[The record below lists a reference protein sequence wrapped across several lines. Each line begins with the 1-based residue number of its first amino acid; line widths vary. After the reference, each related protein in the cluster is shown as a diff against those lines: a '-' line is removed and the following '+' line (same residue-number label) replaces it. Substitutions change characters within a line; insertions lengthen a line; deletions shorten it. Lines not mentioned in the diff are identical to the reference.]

1 MKRDKLL
8 KSKGYNLAKIQNEL
22 FRQLN
27 EYIKT
32 KGITRTQ
39 FAKELGVSKGYVS
52 QILNGG
58 FDFKLSKLVELSL
71 AIGKIPE
78 ISFKSIEES
87 KNKEKE
93 ANVTMKVKT
102 YFVRSENTE
111 YKFPASSRM
120 VYIKEN
126 YDVVIKEESSYIN
139 SLMN

>member
-1 MKRDKLL
+1 MKRHKLL
-8 KSKGYNLAKIQNEL
+8 KSKGYNLTKIQNEL

-52 QILNGG
+52 QILNGE

-78 ISFKSIEES
+78 IKFSSFEEV
-87 KNKEKE
+87 KNKER
-93 ANVTMKVKT
+93 NVETSKQKIYLVSREKV
-102 YFVRSENTE
+102 E
-111 YKFPASSRM
+111 YKIQKTNREIYVSNNFGIEVKKDSN
-120 VYIKEN
+120 YIH
-126 YDVVIKEESSYIN
+126 

>member
-1 MKRDKLL
+1 MKRERLL
-8 KSKGYNLAKIQNEL
+8 KSKGYNLTKIQNEL

-27 EYIKT
+27 EYIKK

-52 QILNGG
+52 QVLNGE

-78 ISFKSIEES
+78 IKFNSLEEVKS
-87 KNKEKE
+87 KERRVETFNQKIYLINRE
-93 ANVTMKVKT
+93 NSEYKLHRTNREIYISNNFGIKVKKDSI
-102 YFVRSENTE
+102 Y
-111 YKFPASSRM
+111 M
-120 VYIKEN
+120 
-126 YDVVIKEESSYIN
+126 N

>member
-8 KSKGYNLAKIQNEL
+8 KSKGYNLTKIQNEL

-27 EYIKT
+27 EYIKI

-52 QILNGG
+52 QILNGD

-78 ISFKSIEES
+78 IKFNTIEDVQNRERKVESFKQKIFLIKGET
-87 KNKEKE
+87 
-93 ANVTMKVKT
+93 A
-102 YFVRSENTE
+102 E
-111 YKFPASSRM
+111 YKFRSSNRG
-120 VYIKEN
+120 VYVSNNLRFEVRKDSN
-126 YDVVIKEESSYIN
+126 YIN

>member
-8 KSKGYNLAKIQNEL
+8 KSKGYNLTKIQNEL

-39 FAKELGVSKGYVS
+39 FANELGVSKGYVS
-52 QILNGG
+52 QILNGE

-71 AIGKIPE
+71 AIGRIPVIE
-78 ISFKSIEES
+78 FKTLEEV
-87 KNKEKE
+87 KNKSKLAEIKLQEKIF
-93 ANVTMKVKT
+93 
-102 YFVRSENTE
+102 FVRSENTE
-111 YKFPASSRM
+111 YKLFKSHKEIYLSSNFG
-120 VYIKEN
+120 IKVRKDSN
-126 YDVVIKEESSYIN
+126 YIN

>member
-8 KSKGYNLAKIQNEL
+8 KSKGYNLTKIQNEL

-27 EYIKT
+27 EYIKK

-52 QILNGG
+52 QVLNGE

-78 ISFKSIEES
+78 IKFSSLEEVKSKERKVETYNQKVYFISQENSEFKVHRTNREVYISNNFGI
-87 KNKEKE
+87 
-93 ANVTMKVKT
+93 KVKKDSI
-102 YFVRSENTE
+102 Y
-111 YKFPASSRM
+111 M
-120 VYIKEN
+120 
-126 YDVVIKEESSYIN
+126 N

>member
-8 KSKGYNLAKIQNEL
+8 KSKGYNLTKIQNEL

-27 EYIKT
+27 EYIKK

-52 QILNGG
+52 QVLNGE

-78 ISFKSIEES
+78 IKFSSLEEVKS
-87 KNKEKE
+87 KEI
-93 ANVTMKVKT
+93 KVETSNQKT
-102 YFVRSENTE
+102 YLINQENFE
-111 YKFPASSRM
+111 YKIHRTNRE
-120 VYIKEN
+120 VYISNNFGIIVKKDSI
-126 YDVVIKEESSYIN
+126 YMN

>member
-1 MKRDKLL
+1 MKRERLL
-8 KSKGYNLAKIQNEL
+8 KSKGYNLTKIQNEL

-27 EYIKT
+27 EYIKK

-52 QILNGG
+52 QVLNGE

-78 ISFKSIEES
+78 IKFNSLEEVKSKERRIETFNQKIYLINRENS
-87 KNKEKE
+87 EYKLHRTNREIYIS
-93 ANVTMKVKT
+93 NNFGIKVKKDSI
-102 YFVRSENTE
+102 Y
-111 YKFPASSRM
+111 M
-120 VYIKEN
+120 
-126 YDVVIKEESSYIN
+126 N

>member
-8 KSKGYNLAKIQNEL
+8 KSKGYNLTKIQNEL

-27 EYIKT
+27 EYIKK

-52 QILNGG
+52 QVLNGE

-78 ISFKSIEES
+78 IKFSSLEEVKS
-87 KNKEKE
+87 KERKVE
-93 ANVTMKVKT
+93 GFNQKIYLINRENSEYRVQRTNRDVYISNNFGIKVKKDSI
-102 YFVRSENTE
+102 Y
-111 YKFPASSRM
+111 M
-120 VYIKEN
+120 
-126 YDVVIKEESSYIN
+126 N

>member
-27 EYIKT
+27 EYIKV

-52 QILNGG
+52 QILNGE
-58 FDFKLSKLVELSL
+58 FDFKLSKLIELSL

-78 ISFKSIEES
+78 ITFKSIEEI
-87 KNKEKE
+87 KQKEKKAE
-93 ANVTMKVKT
+93 MI
-102 YFVRSENTE
+102 FFIRSENAE
-111 YKFPASSRM
+111 YKFHASPSG
-120 VYIKEN
+120 VYAAKSFGIEIKKDSN
-126 YDVVIKEESSYIN
+126 YIN

>member
-27 EYIKT
+27 EYIKS

-39 FAKELGVSKGYVS
+39 FANELGVSKGYVS
-52 QILNGG
+52 QILNGE
-58 FDFKLSKLVELSL
+58 FDFKLSKLIELSL

-78 ISFKSIEES
+78 ITFKSIEEL
-87 KNKEKE
+87 KQKEKKAE
-93 ANVTMKVKT
+93 VSIKERI
-102 YFVRSENTE
+102 YFIKRENAE
-111 YKFPASSRM
+111 YKLHTSPTG
-120 VYIKEN
+120 VYTTKSFGIEIKKDSN
-126 YDVVIKEESSYIN
+126 YIN

>member
-8 KSKGYNLAKIQNEL
+8 KSKGYNFTKIQNEL
-22 FRQLN
+22 FRQLD
-27 EYIKT
+27 EYIKI

-52 QILNGG
+52 QILNGN

-78 ISFKSIEES
+78 IKFNSLEEV
-87 KNKEKE
+87 KNKER
-93 ANVTMKVKT
+93 KVETTKQKIFLVKGET
-102 YFVRSENTE
+102 AE
-111 YKFPASSRM
+111 YKFRSSKRGIY
-120 VYIKEN
+120 V
-126 YDVVIKEESSYIN
+126 SSNFGFEVRKDSNYIN

>member
-8 KSKGYNLAKIQNEL
+8 KSKGYNLTKIQNEL

-27 EYIKT
+27 EYIKI

-52 QILNGG
+52 QILNGE

-71 AIGKIPE
+71 AIGMIPE
-78 ISFKSIEES
+78 IKFTPIEEVENRD
-87 KNKEKE
+87 KKVEPFKQKIYLIKAE
-93 ANVTMKVKT
+93 NV
-102 YFVRSENTE
+102 E
-111 YKFPASSRM
+111 YKFHSSNRG
-120 VYIKEN
+120 VYVSNNFGIEVRKDSN
-126 YDVVIKEESSYIN
+126 YVN

>member
-27 EYIKT
+27 EYIKK

-52 QILNGG
+52 QVLNGE

-78 ISFKSIEES
+78 IKFSSLEEVKS
-87 KNKEKE
+87 KERKVE
-93 ANVTMKVKT
+93 TSNQKIYLINRENSEYKLHRTNREVYISNNFGIKVKKDSI
-102 YFVRSENTE
+102 Y
-111 YKFPASSRM
+111 M
-120 VYIKEN
+120 
-126 YDVVIKEESSYIN
+126 N